1 MPDGIIIVDKPQDWT
16 SMDVC
21 AKLRRVMG
29 ERRVG
34 HAGTLDPLATGVLP
48 VFVGRATRAVEFAE
62 RGEKEYIATLRL
74 GVVTDTQDVTGT
86 VLEEHS
92 AQVSRAELEA
102 VLPRFTGEIQQIPP
116 MYSALKQNGK
126 KLYELARQGKN
137 RGAQAPEH
145 YDLRAGGA
153 GTAVRAG
160 VPAAGALLQGHLY
173 PYPVPRHRSG
183 AGLRRRH
190 GHPAAHHG
198 RWV

>member
-86 VLEEHS
+86 
-92 AQVSRAELEA
+92 A
-102 VLPRFTGEIQQIPP
+102 
-116 MYSALKQNGK
+116 
-126 KLYELARQGKN
+126 
-137 RGAQAPEH
+137 
-145 YDLRAGGA
+145 
-153 GTAVRAG
+153 
-160 VPAAGALLQGHLY
+160 
-173 PYPVPRHRSG
+173 
-183 AGLRRRH
+183 
-190 GHPAAHHG
+190 
-198 RWV
+198 